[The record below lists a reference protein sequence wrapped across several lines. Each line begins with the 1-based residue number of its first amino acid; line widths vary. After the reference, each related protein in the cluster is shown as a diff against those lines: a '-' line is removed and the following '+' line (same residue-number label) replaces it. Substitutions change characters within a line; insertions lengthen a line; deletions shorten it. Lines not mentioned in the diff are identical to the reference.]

1 MGTRTTMDGNTA
13 VAHVAYRV
21 NEVCAI
27 FPITPSSTMAELAD
41 QWSAEGLKNIWG
53 NVPVVQEMQSEG
65 GAAGAVHGALQSGAM
80 TTTFTAS
87 QGLMLMLPNMFKI
100 AGELTPTVFHVAAR
114 SLATSALSIFG
125 DHSDVMTA
133 RATGFALISSGN
145 VQEAHDAALIA
156 QAATLQ
162 SRVPFLHFFDG
173 FRTSHELNTL
183 SLLSDDDIRSLIP
196 NELVRAHRSRALN
209 PEHPFI
215 RGTAHNPDTFFQ
227 AREAVSPFYAKA
239 PAIVAKVM
247 AQFDALTGRRYG
259 LFEYEGA
266 ADAERVLV
274 LMGSGAETARQTV
287 MALVAKGAK
296 VGVLQVRLY
305 RPFSAADFLAA
316 LPASV
321 TAIAVLEQTKEPGS
335 PGEPLY
341 LDVVVTLAEA
351 VGRGERA
358 SMPQVVGGRYGISSK
373 DFTPAMAK
381 AALDELLKRDAN
393 NRFAARNGFTVGI
406 NDDVSHTSL
415 EIDPGFSIEADS
427 VTRAVFYGLG
437 ADGTVGANKNSVK
450 IIAEDAG
457 RYAQGYF
464 VYDSH
469 KSGAQTISHLRFGP
483 DPIKSPYLIAEA
495 DFVACHQAGFLER
508 QDVLRLAAPGGVF
521 LLNAPYGPDEV
532 FDELPRPVQR
542 QIIDKRL
549 RFFVIDASK
558 VAREVGLPGRTNT
571 ILQTCFFAISGVLPR
586 EAAIRH
592 IKESIRKT
600 YGRKGD
606 AVVAKNFAAVDGTL
620 ARLYQVEAPAAV
632 SSERDLPLIVPDTA
646 PDFVRRVTARMMV
659 GRGDDIPVSLMP
671 PDGTFPSGTSAY
683 EKRNIAEVVPVWEE
697 DLCIQCGQCS
707 FVCPHS
713 VIRARYYH
721 EDALAAAP
729 RSFKSAPVN
738 ARGYPE
744 ARFSLQFYVEDC
756 TGCGLC
762 VEACPAVS
770 PREPGVKAI
779 NLTNKESLIA
789 SERVNISF
797 FEKLPVNDRARVDFA
812 NVRGVQFLEPLFEF
826 SGACAGCGE
835 TPYLKLLS
843 QLFGDRAQIANATGC
858 SFDLRR
864 QPAGDAMDEGPRGP
878 RAGMVK
884 FAVRGQC
891 RVRAGLSAGCRQASR
906 TRPDAAP
913 SARGGSRRGPCERH
927 RHGSADPG
935 VRDPGPADPGRRTQ
949 DTAPQALRR
958 GCPRSPLGRRSSCA
972 AEHLDRRWRRLGLRH
987 RLWRTRPRDGER
999 SRRQRPGARYRGL
1012 FQHRRPGVEGDA
1024 PRSRG
1029 QVRDRRQARRAQGP
1043 RPPGDRLWQCLRCAS
1058 RHGRQPATDTGRVPR
1073 GGSLRRNIPDPGL

>member
-133 RATGFALISSGN
+133 RTTGFALISSAN

-227 AREAVSPFYAKA
+227 AREAVSPFYAKV
-239 PAIVAKVM
+239 PAIVAKIM

-335 PGEPLY
+335 TGEPLY
-341 LDVVVTLAEA
+341 LDVVATLAEA

-358 SMPQVVGGRYGISSK
+358 SMPRVVGGRYGISSK

-393 NRFAARNGFTVGI
+393 DRFAARNGFTVGI
-406 NDDVSHTSL
+406 NDDVSQYESRDRSRFLDRSRQRHPRGL
-415 EIDPGFSIEADS
+415 LRPRRRRNGRGQQEQRENHRRGC
-427 VTRAVFYGLG
+427 RA
-437 ADGTVGANKNSVK
+437 
-450 IIAEDAG
+450 
-457 RYAQGYF
+457 
-464 VYDSH
+464 
-469 KSGAQTISHLRFGP
+469 LRP
-483 DPIKSPYLIAEA
+483 
-495 DFVACHQAGFLER
+495 
-508 QDVLRLAAPGGVF
+508 RLF
-521 LLNAPYGPDEV
+521 
-532 FDELPRPVQR
+532 
-542 QIIDKRL
+542 RL
-549 RFFVIDASK
+549 RFTQIGRPDHFAPPFRAGSDQGSLSD
-558 VAREVGLPGRTNT
+558 RRGGLRRLPPGR
-571 ILQTCFFAISGVLPR
+571 LPR
-586 EAAIRH
+586 ATRC
-592 IKESIRKT
+592 
-600 YGRKGD
+600 
-606 AVVAKNFAAVDGTL
+606 
-620 ARLYQVEAPAAV
+620 P
-632 SSERDLPLIVPDTA
+632 TA
-646 PDFVRRVTARMMV
+646 
-659 GRGDDIPVSLMP
+659 G
-671 PDGTFPSGTSAY
+671 
-683 EKRNIAEVVPVWEE
+683 
-697 DLCIQCGQCS
+697 
-707 FVCPHS
+707 
-713 VIRARYYH
+713 
-721 EDALAAAP
+721 
-729 RSFKSAPVN
+729 
-738 ARGYPE
+738 
-744 ARFSLQFYVEDC
+744 
-756 TGCGLC
+756 
-762 VEACPAVS
+762 
-770 PREPGVKAI
+770 
-779 NLTNKESLIA
+779 
-789 SERVNISF
+789 
-797 FEKLPVNDRARVDFA
+797 
-812 NVRGVQFLEPLFEF
+812 
-826 SGACAGCGE
+826 GA
-835 TPYLKLLS
+835 
-843 QLFGDRAQIANATGC
+843 
-858 SFDLRR
+858 
-864 QPAGDAMDEGPRGP
+864 
-878 RAGMVK
+878 
-884 FAVRGQC
+884 
-891 RVRAGLSAGCRQASR
+891 
-906 TRPDAAP
+906 
-913 SARGGSRRGPCERH
+913 
-927 RHGSADPG
+927 
-935 VRDPGPADPGRRTQ
+935 GRRLPAQYT
-949 DTAPQALRR
+949 LR
-958 GCPRSPLGRRSSCA
+958 
-972 AEHLDRRWRRLGLRH
+972 
-987 RLWRTRPRDGER
+987 T
-999 SRRQRPGARYRGL
+999 
-1012 FQHRRPGVEGDA
+1012 
-1024 PRSRG
+1024 
-1029 QVRDRRQARRAQGP
+1029 
-1043 RPPGDRLWQCLRCAS
+1043 
-1058 RHGRQPATDTGRVPR
+1058 
-1073 GGSLRRNIPDPGL
+1073 